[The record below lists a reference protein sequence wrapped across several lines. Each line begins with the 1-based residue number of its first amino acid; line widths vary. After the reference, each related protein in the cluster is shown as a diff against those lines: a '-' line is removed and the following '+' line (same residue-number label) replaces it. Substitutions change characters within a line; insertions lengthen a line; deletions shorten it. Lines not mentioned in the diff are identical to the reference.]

1 MVRKTVNKT
10 KMLKT
15 AASLLSALAIL
26 PVLSGTAQAE
36 TTQGKQEESQTIMGG
51 NYQSTDPTAY
61 NYLPE
66 GSDPVPN
73 TADRSAF
80 GSAQLSGFGFT
91 FQGHDF
97 KVPVVNLEHAIKG
110 KGGHIDSESASVTF
124 TNGTLCN
131 WRVDY
136 QNRDENGIHATRKGA
151 THNDCSLGHAHD
163 AGFKNFD
170 VKSNAECARL
180 FVMGEFKGEQC
191 HAIHP

>member
-1 MVRKTVNKT
+1 MDKPKT
-10 KMLKT
+10 LKT
-15 AASLLSALAIL
+15 AASLLSVLALL

-36 TTQGKQEESQTIMGG
+36 TTQGKQEDPQTIMGG

-80 GSAQLSGFGFT
+80 GAATINGFGFE
-91 FQGHDF
+91 FQGHNF
-97 KVPVVNLEHAIKG
+97 KVPVVTLEHAIEG
-110 KGGHIDSESASVTF
+110 KGHHIDSESASATF
-124 TNGTLCN
+124 TNGTMCN

-136 QNRDENGIHATRKGA
+136 QNRDEHGIHATRKGK
-151 THNDCSLGHAHD
+151 THNDCSLGHVHD
-163 AGFKNFD
+163 DGFKNSD
-170 VKSNAECARL
+170 VKGNAECARL
-180 FVMGEFKGEQC
+180 FVMGEFRGEQC